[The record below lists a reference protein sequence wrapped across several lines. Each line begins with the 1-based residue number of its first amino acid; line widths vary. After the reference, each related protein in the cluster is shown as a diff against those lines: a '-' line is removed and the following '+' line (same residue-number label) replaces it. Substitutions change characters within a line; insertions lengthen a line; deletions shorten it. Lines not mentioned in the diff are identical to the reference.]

1 MVLPLRDI
9 QTRRTVPYVTFA
21 LIAINVVVFLYEL
34 SLGPRLQSFFQQA
47 AFIPADYFQPG
58 NTVADAR
65 SVLVSMFLHGG
76 WGHLLG
82 NMLYMWIF
90 ADNVE
95 DRFGHGKFLV
105 FYLACGWVATLAHGL
120 SQPGSTIPSIGAS
133 GAISGVLGA
142 YLVLFPRARVI
153 TLIPLGFFIRVAELP
168 ALIVLGFW
176 FLLQLVSGVGSLTAG
191 AAREG
196 VAWWAHIGGFAAGI
210 AVGLAYLAMR
220 RARGGAGR

>member
-1 MVLPLRDI
+1 VAIPLYDI
-9 QTRRTVPYVTFA
+9 QKRRTFPVVNVA
-21 LIAINVVVFLYEL
+21 LIVVNVLAFLYEL
-34 SLGPRLQSFFQQA
+34 SLGAHLQGFIQQA
-47 AFIPADYFQPG
+47 AFVPARFVEAG
-58 NTVADAR
+58 NPFTETR

-95 DRFGHGKFLV
+95 DRFGHGRFLV
-105 FYLACGWVATLAHGL
+105 FYLACGWIATLAHGL
-120 SQPGSTIPSIGAS
+120 SAPNSTIPSIGAS

-142 YLVLFPRARVI
+142 YLVMFPRARVI

-176 FLLQLVSGVGSLTAG
+176 FVLQLVSGVGSLTARS
-191 AAREG
+191 AQAG
-196 VAWWAHIGGFAAGI
+196 VAWWAHIGGFVAGI
-210 AVGLAYLAMR
+210 AVGLAYLALRRR
-220 RARGGAGR
+220 RA

>member
-1 MVLPLRDI
+1 MVIPLRDI
-9 QTRRTVPYVTFA
+9 QTRRTVPYVTFV
-21 LIAINVVVFLYEL
+21 LIAANVLVFFYEL
-34 SLGPRLQSFFQQA
+34 SLGPQLAGFFRQA
-47 AFIPADYFQPG
+47 AFVPADYFRPG
-58 NTVADAR
+58 NGVADAR

-105 FYLACGWVATLAHGL
+105 FYLTCGWIATLAHGL
-120 SQPGSTIPSIGAS
+120 SAPGSTVPSIGAS

-142 YLVLFPRARVI
+142 YLVMFPRARVI

-176 FLLQLVSGVGSLTAG
+176 FLLQLVSGVGSLSAR
-191 AAREG
+191 AAEAG
-196 VAWWAHIGGFAAGI
+196 VAWWAHIGGFVAGI
-210 AVGLAYLAMR
+210 LGGLVYLALARR
-220 RARGGAGR
+220 RA